1 MTELTLMAL
10 GAALIILIAAQR
22 IENAAVKRAR
32 NFKRP
37 FAAHRSVVF
46 RGAHKNFVQRRKQLS
61 KMAAYFEQAHG
72 GTEGN
77 VITRKR
83 P

>member
-1 MTELTLMAL
+1 MIELTLMAL
-10 GAALIILIAAQR
+10 GAALIILFAAQR

-32 NFKRP
+32 NFKKP
-37 FAAHRSVVF
+37 SAVHKSVIF
-46 RGAHKNFVQRRKQLS
+46 RGGHTNFVQRKKQLS
-61 KMAAYFEQAHG
+61 RMAKYFQETHG
-72 GTEGN
+72 GESN